1 MRRPSQQRIA
11 HSCLGGVHL
20 IACCLLMAYISIAG
34 VPQAQIISIP
44 LPLHMLSDD
53 AMPRDVA
60 SGIANPYAG
69 YLFPTQYRIWVP
81 EQAVRIQIRVDTV
94 PLDGG
99 DVDLYVRRGLP
110 VSEDADYIY
119 STYAS
124 ATPETREFIE
134 ITPSETEYIV
144 AGPLFIAIGVS
155 GDRPV
160 EFVLSLS
167 CDVAE
172 LPDGEQGEQ
181 AYSVNVQYLFCEI
194 ANQFSILLP
203 DGWTR
208 SVLDE
213 VAGLNRVAFET
224 GGTADATTSAQLEIS
239 RIDCVANVDLEGIA
253 GSLVHAYEEEDGYVL
268 VSGESMSIDGLAAV
282 RRWLIHSGL
291 NAGLEFACLLDEDSV
306 WLLNLTFAPL
316 GYGAMY
322 DAIFD
327 VAAASFHRA
336 EQSQ

>member
-1 MRRPSQQRIA
+1 MRRPSEERIV
-11 HSCLGGVHL
+11 HSAQWGIYL
-20 IACCLLMAYISIAG
+20 ILCCLLTASLSMAG
-34 VPQAQIISIP
+34 FPQAQIISVP
-44 LPLHMLSDD
+44 LPLHGFSDNVL
-53 AMPRDVA
+53 MSNVA
-60 SGIANPYAG
+60 SGVATPYAG

-81 EQAVRIQIRVDTV
+81 EQAVRIQIQVDAV
-94 PLDGG
+94 LPDSGN
-99 DVDLYVRRGLP
+99 VDLYVRRGLP

-119 STYAS
+119 STYGS

-134 ITPSETEYIV
+134 ITPFETEYIV

-239 RIDCVANVDLEGIA
+239 KIDCVANVDLEGIA

-291 NAGLEFACLLDEDSV
+291 NAGLEFACLFDGDSV